1 MPGNDAT
8 IDFDKLAS
16 ALEQLAAKPNPKAMT
31 KEDYLRQPKV
41 YASLKKAWEAGY
53 RSSDIVPILAAEG
66 FEIAAPTFEI
76 YWRRIRKE
84 MGDHIESETAPKQTG
99 RAKTTKSG
107 ASSAKPKGN
116 PSGEKTEPLISA
128 SNGSSSDRAGGKA
141 LGKQTDM
148 GGAFRDD
155 V

>member
-1 MPGNDAT
+1 MPRNDAT

-76 YWRRIRKE
+76 YWRRIRKD
-84 MGDHIESETAPKQTG
+84 MGDHIEGDTIKAS
-99 RAKTTKSG
+99 AKSKATKSR
-107 ASSAKPKGN
+107 ASSENLKPKPPQKNPETPAPTAAGS
-116 PSGEKTEPLISA
+116 PSGIG
-128 SNGSSSDRAGGKA
+128 GSKP
-141 LGKQTDM
+141 LGKPTAM
-148 GGAFRDD
+148 GGAFSDD

>member
-76 YWRRIRKE
+76 YWRRIRKD
-84 MGDHIESETAPKQTG
+84 MGDHIEGETDVKA
-99 RAKTTKSG
+99 
-107 ASSAKPKGN
+107 SAKPKTTNSRAASENLKPKPPEKNSETPAPTAAG
-116 PSGEKTEPLISA
+116 SG
-128 SNGSSSDRAGGKA
+128 GSKP
-141 LGKQTDM
+141 LGKPTAM
-148 GGAFRDD
+148 GGAFSDD